1 MPYFERFDICEA
13 YKALE
18 DDYNVSGVLQ
28 ERPSNQR
35 RSMSTDYQLMR
46 MEFQPSR
53 MFNGFES
60 LSENGK
66 DIYMDLVERYKL
78 PTPEGEEFDAYRD
91 SLND

>member
-18 DDYNVSGVLQ
+18 DDYNVSGILQ

-35 RSMSTDYQLMR
+35 RCMSTDFQLYR
-46 MEFQPSR
+46 MEFKASP
-53 MFNGFES
+53 MFNGFDS

-66 DIYMDLVERYKL
+66 DIYMDLVTRYKL
-78 PTPEGEEFDAYRD
+78 PTPEGDEFDAYRD
-91 SLND
+91 SLD